1 MSNKIISE
9 LIALKGEEK
18 YKALYREWNDQLQ
31 KDKNVKKRWLQFLYH
46 DILASKTI
54 DKIIED
60 DRSLDNS
67 NSNTENYI
75 KRSIYNRFHEFN
87 NKEEI
92 VRHTLLKKVYNK
104 TISDLAFIKKKS
116 EDCKNNITKLID
128 LQIKIILEPYTV
140 EKEKNEKYLIFKD
153 NKVLDFNFKDD
164 VTLQCFI
171 ANIILCKSFG
181 SALDFSVI
189 TVSENPFGRCQLS
202 DKTILKYWFLFYLII
217 TNLLSV
223 NIDLSIFSDIE
234 KLYKLVDSILQPKGK
249 EEQPKSKESN
259 KKKAEG
265 IANLL
270 SKKIKGGKKGG
281 KGGNGKKG
289 EKSKTPANPA
299 TQLWWTTGEAAKIQ
313 TYMRTHKINL
323 ETGTINSNLY
333 EYLFK
338 SFLEESSIP
347 QLSSSNTFN
356 NIKILRD
363 NTEYKKNPFCL
374 NNKFEDSKFLNKMIL
389 DKIDNDFRQK
399 ISNEKKRE
407 PEMVTFYKDINNK
420 IKNALPFM
428 SLELYMKGERE
439 EIINDKYNNKDILN
453 HIIDFYIYLY
463 IEKYKLYTNY
473 IKLFEESN
481 IKNNISRYNIKT
493 NSPSKTDTETKSSN
507 TKVTNNSSKK
517 SPNYNNI
524 IKKLK
529 EERERVEKNLF
540 GTTEGN
546 EKIKIINKLI
556 KNTEVARDQK
566 LGIIV

>member
-18 YKALYREWNDQLQ
+18 YKELYREWNDQLQ
-31 KDKNVKKRWLQFLYH
+31 KDNNVKKTWLRFLYH

-54 DKIIED
+54 DKIVEED
-60 DRSLDNS
+60 HSINNTNS
-67 NSNTENYI
+67 NMEKYI
-75 KRSIYNRFHEFN
+75 KSSIYNRFHEFN
-87 NKEEI
+87 NKEEL
-92 VRHTLLKKVYNK
+92 VRNTLLKKVYNK

-189 TVSENPFGRCQLS
+189 TVGENPFESCQLS
-202 DKTILKYWFLFYLII
+202 DKTILKYWFLLYLIM

-249 EEQPKSKESN
+249 EEQPKSKEGN
-259 KKKAEG
+259 KKKAED
-265 IANLL
+265 I
-270 SKKIKGGKKGG
+270 SKMLGGKKGG
-281 KGGNGKKG
+281 KGKKG
-289 EKSKTPANPA
+289 EKSKTPAKTV

-313 TYMRTHKINL
+313 TYMRTHKINTV
-323 ETGTINSNLY
+323 EINSNLY
-333 EYLFK
+333 DYLFESFFSK
-338 SFLEESSIP
+338 SEIRVDISK
-347 QLSSSNTFN
+347 TFN
-356 NIKILRD
+356 DINALKNHIHK
-363 NTEYKKNPFCL
+363 ENPFCK
-374 NNKFEDSKFLNKMIL
+374 NNEFKESHFLNKMIL
-389 DKIDNDFRQK
+389 DKFDNDMKQK
-399 ISNEKKRE
+399 MAPNTFISS
-407 PEMVTFYKDINNK
+407 FCHDINNK

-453 HIIDFYIYLY
+453 NIIDFYIYLY

-481 IKNNISRYNIKT
+481 IKNNISRYNIKI
-493 NSPSKTDTETKSSN
+493 NSPSKTNTETKSSN
-507 TKVTNNSSKK
+507 KSLNTKVSNNGSKK

-540 GTTEGN
+540 GTTEGD
-546 EKIKIINKLI
+546 EKLKIINKLI
-556 KNTEVARDQK
+556 KNTEDARDK
-566 LGIIV
+566 NSGIIV

>member
-75 KRSIYNRFHEFN
+75 KRSIYNRFHEFD

-189 TVSENPFGRCQLS
+189 KVDENPFGSCQLS

-223 NIDLSIFSDIE
+223 NNDLSIFSDIE
-234 KLYKLVDSILQPKGK
+234 KLYKSVDSILQPKGK
-249 EEQPKSKESN
+249 EEQPKSKEGN
-259 KKKAEG
+259 KKKAEA
-265 IANLL
+265 IANILG
-270 SKKIKGGKKGG
+270 KIKKGGKKGG

-289 EKSKTPANPA
+289 DKSKTPAKTV

-313 TYMRTHKINL
+313 TYMRTHKIN
-323 ETGTINSNLY
+323 TVGINSNLY
-333 EYLFK
+333 DYLFK
-338 SFLEESSIP
+338 SFFSKSEIRVDTTLTPNDINE
-347 QLSSSNTFN
+347 LKN
-356 NIKILRD
+356 NIYI
-363 NTEYKKNPFCL
+363 TNPFCK
-374 NNKFEDSKFLNKMIL
+374 NNEFKESHFLNKMIL
-389 DKIDNDFRQK
+389 DKIDNDMKQK
-399 ISNEKKRE
+399 KASIDLIKSFCR
-407 PEMVTFYKDINNK
+407 DINNK

-453 HIIDFYIYLY
+453 NIIDFYIYLY

-481 IKNNISRYNIKT
+481 IKNNISRYNIKI
-493 NSPSKTDTETKSSN
+493 NSPSKTNTETKSSN
-507 TKVTNNSSKK
+507 KSLNTKVSNNGSKK

-540 GTTEGN
+540 GTTEGD
-546 EKIKIINKLI
+546 EKLKIINKLI
-556 KNTEVARDQK
+556 KNTEDARDK
-566 LGIIV
+566 NSGIIV